1 MEISEE
7 ESLDFEMEGKKVNE
21 LLEEIEEE
29 INQIGRD
36 YFVVN
41 EVQRL
46 LKAPKYRKIL
56 RIYPGIWNSQ
66 HTEQIDVRIYE
77 KKRLSDQMEFII

>member
-1 MEISEE
+1 
-7 ESLDFEMEGKKVNE
+7 MEGKEVNE
-21 LLEEIEEE
+21 LLEELEDE
-29 INQIGRD
+29 IKQIGRD

-46 LKAPKYRKIL
+46 LKAPKYRKVR

-66 HTEQIDVRIYE
+66 HTEQLDVEAYE